1 MPQKVISKLQQ
12 NNDEQFNLKPNFYIV
27 DAKDIQFE
35 TTDTNGTYYEGKPGD
50 GNDLETIIKDLR
62 EQISGVGKFDVV
74 QVDELPE
81 VGAANTIY
89 SIVTDDSYA
98 EYMYSSTSKTYIKLL
113 SNQFDTS
120 AFATKTWINKQKYL
134 TEHQSL
140 ANLVTLNTAQI
151 ITKNKTFND
160 GLTLGNQKSTYK
172 DNPKLQFKG
181 SVTSYLNTES
191 SGNFIFNT
199 NGTATF
205 ELSDKALLPRNYESL
220 GSETYHWSDIYLT
233 GNIKKNNITVTIP
246 NKSGTIVLDN
256 DIKTVAKTGSYN
268 DLLNVPSTFTPSAHV
283 HKYSD
288 LTDVS
293 YSAGVIAST
302 VDDKTVISLNLSY
315 SNNGKNYAV
324 KNDVNGLYVNVPWTD
339 TVYTHPTYDTE
350 TIGLYKFGV
359 ENGHIVNISN
369 ITKND
374 IVNLGIPGTDTK
386 YSAGTGLKLTNN
398 VFSTSPASKTES
410 GSVIIGNNIDV
421 DSTGTISVNLSK
433 YLTSEALTNYA
444 TIQNVTDSAANTIKT
459 IRGTASNSYDTLGE
473 VENIILTL
481 KQKDADIETK
491 IDKINTTLNTY
502 LDGSDDTLDQISE
515 IVSYIKE
522 NRDALTELQKLQNV
536 KFIEN
541 DDADLSSVINGS
553 LVINVASSTTYAE

>member
-81 VGAANTIY
+81 VGTANTIY

-120 AFATKTWINKQKYL
+120 AFATKTWVNKQKYL

-140 ANLVTLNTAQI
+140 ANLVTLNTAQT

-205 ELSDKALLPRNYESL
+205 ELSNKALLPRNYESL

-233 GNIKKNNITVTIP
+233 GNIKKNNITITIP

-293 YSAGVIAST
+293 YSSGIVASS
-302 VDDKTVISLNLSY
+302 VNDKTVISLNLSY

-386 YSAGTGLKLTNN
+386 YNVGTGLKLTNN
-398 VFSTSPASKTES
+398 VFSASPASKTEL

-433 YLTSEALTNYA
+433 YLTSEALANYA
-444 TIQNVTDSAANTIKT
+444 TIQNVTDSAASTIKT

-473 VENIILTL
+473 VENVILTL

-491 IDKINTTLNTY
+491 IDKINTTLSTY

-522 NRDALTELQKLQNV
+522 NRDTLTELQKLQNV

-541 DDADLSSVINGS
+541 DDADLSTVINGS

>member
-62 EQISGVGKFDVV
+62 EQISGVGKFNVV

-81 VGAANTIY
+81 VGTANTIY

-120 AFATKTWINKQKYL
+120 AFATKTWVNKQKYL

-140 ANLVTLNTAQI
+140 ANLVTLNTAQT

-205 ELSDKALLPRNYESL
+205 ELSNKALLPRNYESL

-233 GNIKKNNITVTIP
+233 GNIKKNNITITIP

-256 DIKTVAKTGSYN
+256 DINTVAKTGSYN
-268 DLLNVPSTFTPSAHV
+268 DLLNVPSTFTPSKHV

-293 YSAGVIAST
+293 YSSGIIAST

-386 YSAGTGLKLTNN
+386 YNVGTGLKLTNN
-398 VFSTSPASKTES
+398 VFSASPASKTEL

-433 YLTSEALTNYA
+433 YLTSEALANYA
-444 TIQNVTDSAANTIKT
+444 TIQNVTDSAASTIKT
-459 IRGTASNSYDTLGE
+459 IRGTASNNYDTLGE
-473 VENIILTL
+473 VENVILTL

-522 NRDALTELQKLQNV
+522 NRDTLTELQKLQNV

-541 DDADLSSVINGS
+541 DNADLSTVINGS

>member
-1 MPQKVISKLQQ
+1 MAQKVISKLQQ

-62 EQISGVGKFDVV
+62 EQISGIGKFNVI

-81 VGAANTIY
+81 VGAVNTIY
-89 SIVTDDSYA
+89 SIVTDNSYA
-98 EYMYSSTSKTYIKLL
+98 EYVYSSTNKAYIKLL

-120 AFATKTWINKQKYL
+120 AFATKTWVEKQKYL
-134 TEHQSL
+134 TTHQNL
-140 ANLVTLNTAQI
+140 TNLVTLNTAQN
-151 ITKNKTFND
+151 ITKNKTFTN
-160 GLTLGNQKSTYK
+160 GITLGNQKSTYK

-181 SVTSYLNTES
+181 IVTSYLNTES

-233 GNIKKNNITVTIP
+233 GSIKKNNVTITIP
-246 NKSGTIVLDN
+246 NKSGTIILNN

-268 DLLNVPSTFTPSAHV
+268 DLLNIPKTFTPSAHV

-288 LTDVS
+288 LTDIS
-293 YSAGVIAST
+293 YSDGVISST
-302 VDDKTVISLNLSY
+302 VNEKTIIGLNLSY
-315 SNNGKNYAV
+315 KNNGKNYAI
-324 KNDVNGLYVNVPWTD
+324 KNGTDGLYVNVPWTD
-339 TVYTHPTYDTE
+339 TKYTHPTYDTE
-350 TIGLYKFGV
+350 TIGFYKFGV
-359 ENGHIVNISN
+359 ENGHIVNIGN

-374 IVNLGIPGTDTK
+374 IINLGIPGTDTK
-386 YSAGTGLKLTNN
+386 YLAGTGLKLTNN
-398 VFSTSPASKTES
+398 VFSATQASKTNL

-421 DSTGTISVNLSK
+421 DSAGTISVNLSK

-444 TIQNVTDSAANTIKT
+444 TIQNVIDSATNTIKT
-459 IRGTASNSYDTLGE
+459 IRGTASTSYDTLGE
-473 VENIILTL
+473 VENVILTL

-522 NRDALTELQKLQNV
+522 NRDTLTELQKLQNV

-541 DDADLSSVINGS
+541 DSADLSSVVNGS
-553 LVINVASSTTYAE
+553 LVINVASSITYAE